1 MHACTSYGRYLP
13 PRARVISDILFRM
26 GNQTDERTS
35 WVGAQL
41 SFIRASPVS
50 KPRPNHPPVHNVPSS
65 LIYPTFPLPF
75 PSSSPPLPPVIAL
88 ATSLDAVTMALHPI
102 SSGSRFQNGQASL
115 RERQG
120 IDADLSI
127 INQPDVYRHHYFHDV
142 YWSSATSPICY
153 SQLIGALMNTLMN
166 ASYFFRIIGIRGREL
181 SQEVAL

>member
-65 LIYPTFPLPF
+65 LIYPTFPLPHLLLLLSLLSQR
-75 PSSSPPLPPVIAL
+75 PSM
-88 ATSLDAVTMALHPI
+88 AVTMALHPI
-102 SSGSRFQNGQASL
+102 SSGSRFQNGQVSL

-127 INQPDVYRHHYFHDV
+127 INQLDVYGHHCFHDV

-166 ASYFFRIIGIRGREL
+166 ASYFFRIAGIPDRKL
-181 SQEVAL
+181 SQGAL

>member
-50 KPRPNHPPVHNVPSS
+50 KPRPNHPPRPQRS
-65 LIYPTFPLPF
+65 LLSHLPYFPP
-75 PSSSPPLPPVIAL
+75 SSPPPPPVIAL

-102 SSGSRFQNGQASL
+102 SSGSRFQNGQVSL

-127 INQPDVYRHHYFHDV
+127 INQLDVYGHHCFHDV

-166 ASYFFRIIGIRGREL
+166 ASYFFRIAGILDRKL
-181 SQEVAL
+181 SQGAL